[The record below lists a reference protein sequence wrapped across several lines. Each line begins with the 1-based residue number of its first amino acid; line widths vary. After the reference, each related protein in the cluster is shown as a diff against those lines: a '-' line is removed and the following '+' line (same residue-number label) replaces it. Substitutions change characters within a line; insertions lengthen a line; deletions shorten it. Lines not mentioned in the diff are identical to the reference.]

1 VNGFSRSA
9 RHYGTFGVYTGYV
22 IDFMEFLEGL
32 VFGALVSRKAPVM
45 QRVTMGCMATR
56 QVTFRVDPAKVE
68 QLEQIAKSLDRDRS
82 YVLNEAIDNYIELHR
97 WQLAEI
103 EAGIADEEAGRTYS
117 TDQVRE
123 HIHRYIDEYN
133 TLQERVKIDDPVPA
147 Q

>member
-1 VNGFSRSA
+1 VTGFGVGRTCY
-9 RHYGTFGVYTGYV
+9 RTFGICTGYA
-22 IDFMEFLEGL
+22 IDSTEFLEGWYL
-32 VFGALVSRKAPVM
+32 ACWCCGRRVM
-45 QRVTMGCMATR
+45 QHVTMGCMATR
-56 QVTFRVDPAKVE
+56 QVTFRIDPAKVE

-123 HIHRYIDEYN
+123 HIHSYIDEYN